1 MNNYLFYQCLVPTS
15 YSFFNRCYLSL
26 VSSLTSTTSRWQ
38 NWLPLA
44 EFPLNYV
51 VRHPQQL
58 TEEFLFR
65 DIQHSLLVICS
76 PREREHKKH
85 ISIKLLFYGFSPN
98 KIWNH
103 GALFFYIY
111 LPVIKR
117 EAQLWM
123 FSPGSWSCQIQRKI
137 AKVSFATKHGASLF
151 ECRVFYLLYWFG

>member
-1 MNNYLFYQCLVPTS
+1 MLLVIGFQSHFNNVKMTKLVASCGISSELCCKTSTATHRRILVP
-15 YSFFNRCYLSL
+15 RH
-26 VSSLTSTTSRWQ
+26 ST
-38 NWLPLA
+38 
-44 EFPLNYV
+44 
-51 VRHPQQL
+51 
-58 TEEFLFR
+58 FL
-65 DIQHSLLVICS
+65 ICS

-123 FSPGSWSCQIQRKI
+123 FSLGSWKRKVCQMIRSCQIQRKI
-137 AKVSFATKHGASLF
+137 AKVSFATKHGESLF